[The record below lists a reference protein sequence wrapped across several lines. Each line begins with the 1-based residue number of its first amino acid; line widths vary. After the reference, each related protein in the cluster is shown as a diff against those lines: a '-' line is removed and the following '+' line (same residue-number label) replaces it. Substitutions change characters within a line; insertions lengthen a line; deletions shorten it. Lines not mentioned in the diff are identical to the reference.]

1 MAEITATSASVT
13 GSIAATPVKG
23 FSKHKRTSRWKMN
36 WVVKACFG
44 WIILLVVM
52 AVFASVLAPHDPLR
66 QNLMTRNIPPFWM
79 SEGSWDHPL
88 GTDQIGYD
96 ILSRIIY
103 GARPSLQIGLIAA
116 IIGLVV
122 GTTLG
127 LIAGYFR
134 GLSDAFIMLLADTQL
149 STPFLVIAIAVVAAF
164 GQSMMILIILAGI
177 SGWMGFARTIRA
189 QVLTLRNRDF
199 VIASE
204 AIGAN
209 SWRILWRHMMPNIT
223 STIIVLVT
231 ISFRGLILFE
241 ASMSFLGLGVPPPNP
256 AWGSMISNGR
266 DYLLSS
272 WWISV
277 FPGIALMLT
286 VLAVSFIGDWLRDV
300 LDPTLNGVR

>member
-1 MAEITATSASVT
+1 MAEATVTLSTATSAT
-13 GSIAATPVKG
+13 PAAMA
-23 FSKHKRTSRWKMN
+23 KRHRRASRWRMN
-36 WVVKACFG
+36 WVVGACFA
-44 WIILLVVM
+44 WIVLLAVM
-52 AVFASVLAPHDPLR
+52 AIFASVLAPHDPLR

-79 SEGSWDHPL
+79 SHGSWDHPL

-103 GARPSLQIGLIAA
+103 GARPSIEIGLTAAVIGLIA
-116 IIGLVV
+116 

-127 LIAGYFR
+127 LVAGYFR
-134 GLSDAFIMLLADTQL
+134 GLADSVIMLLADTQL
-149 STPFLVIAIAVVAAF
+149 STPFLVIAIAAVAAF
-164 GQSMMILIILAGI
+164 GQSMLILIILAGI

-189 QVLTLRNRDF
+189 QVMTLRNREF
-199 VIASE
+199 ILASK
-204 AIGAN
+204 AMGAD
-209 SWRILWRHMMPNIT
+209 SWRILLRHMLPNIA
-223 STIIVLVT
+223 STVIVLVT

-286 VLAVSFIGDWLRDV
+286 VLAVSFIGDWLRDA

>member
-1 MAEITATSASVT
+1 MAEITASSASLT
-13 GSIAATPVKG
+13 GSITAPPAKG
-23 FSKHKRTSRWKMN
+23 LLKRKRTSRWKMN

-44 WIILLVVM
+44 WIVLLVVM

-103 GARPSLQIGLIAA
+103 GARPSLEIGLIAA

-134 GLSDAFIMLLADTQL
+134 GLSDAFIMLVADTQL
-149 STPFLVIAIAVVAAF
+149 STPFLVIAIAAVAAF

-199 VIASE
+199 VVASE

-209 SWRILWRHMMPNIT
+209 SWRILWRHMLPNIT

-277 FPGIALMLT
+277 FPGVALMLT

>member
-1 MAEITATSASVT
+1 MAEAIATTSTPLAAVSAP
-13 GSIAATPVKG
+13 AATLQPRRR
-23 FSKHKRTSRWKMN
+23 SSRWRMN
-36 WVVKACFG
+36 WVVRACFA
-44 WIILLVVM
+44 WLLLLGVV
-52 AVFASVLAPHDPLR
+52 AIFASVLAPHDPLK
-66 QNLMTRNIPPFWM
+66 QNLMTRNIPPIWM

-103 GARPSLQIGLIAA
+103 GAQPSLEIGLIAA
-116 IIGLVV
+116 AIGLVA

-134 GLSDAFIMLLADTQL
+134 GLPDAIIMLLADTQL
-149 STPFLVIAIAVVAAF
+149 STPFLVIAIAAVAAF
-164 GQSMMILIILAGI
+164 GQSMLILIVLAGI

-189 QVLTLRNRDF
+189 QVMTLRNREF
-199 VIASE
+199 VLASK
-204 AIGAN
+204 ALGAG
-209 SWRILWRHMMPNIT
+209 SWQILWRHLLPNIS

-241 ASMSFLGLGVPPPNP
+241 ASMSFLGLGVPPPHP